1 MTETNRI
8 EFKERLT
15 RDLDIEKEVVAFL
28 NYREGGILYIGIDKE
43 GRVVGVSNPRNK
55 ELMRVFRDVDMVEAL
70 GSGMLRVLKCYNRSN
85 FIFMDHFIRVVIPYD
100 WIENDKKD
108 DKKELT
114 KRQQVIYQ
122 FIRNSSSYS
131 STSEP
136 LSEPL
141 NTTYIS
147 QHLNIA
153 LATLKRDLQVLVEK
167 QFIHRVGGRKNGHWE
182 VIEN

>member
-28 NYREGGILYIGIDKE
+28 NYREGGILYSVMK
-43 GRVVGVSNPRNK
+43 
-55 ELMRVFRDVDMVEAL
+55 
-70 GSGMLRVLKCYNRSN
+70 
-85 FIFMDHFIRVVIPYD
+85 
-100 WIENDKKD
+100 
-108 DKKELT
+108 LT
-114 KRQQVIYQ
+114 KRQQHIYQ

-182 VIEN
+182 VTINSKSLKE